1 MKKRKDLNQI
11 RLNRGKRVRAK
22 IFGTASRPRFSVF
35 RSHSHVY
42 AQLIDDEKGFTLAS
56 AYTGES
62 KDKQAKKIKAVAV
75 GELIA
80 KRALEKGVKDVV
92 FDRGNYKY
100 HGRIKEVAES
110 ARKGGLRF

>member
-11 RLNRGKRVRAK
+11 RSSRGKRVRAK
-22 IFGTASRPRFSVF
+22 IFGTASLPRFSVF
-35 RSHSHVY
+35 RSHSNIY
-42 AQLIDDEKGFTLAS
+42 AQLIDDENGFTLVS
-56 AYTGES
+56 AFTGEL

-80 KRALEKGVKDVV
+80 KRALEKGVKEAV